1 MHIFEN
7 LGVDIDPKQIVSR
20 LSMWQCQVV
29 EITKAMSYNP
39 KVLMLD
45 EPTSSL
51 ATSEVEC
58 LFNVIRE
65 LKKQDIIIIYISH
78 KLHEIPQIT
87 DTITVLRD
95 GKVEDSDCI
104 RTGFRTIDCRPE
116 GFYLNGTT
124 LLGMVTIWSL
134 SQLLNSVYI
143 SLTLRTM

>member
-1 MHIFEN
+1 M
-7 LGVDIDPKQIVSR
+7 GVKINPREIVSR

-51 ATSEVEC
+51 ASNEVER

-65 LKKQDIIIIYISH
+65 LKKQDIIILYISH

-87 DTITVLRD
+87 DTITSSARWHMCGQGEYKRRQPLQIFS
-95 GKVEDSDCI
+95 K
-104 RTGFRTIDCRPE
+104 
-116 GFYLNGTT
+116 
-124 LLGMVTIWSL
+124 
-134 SQLLNSVYI
+134 
-143 SLTLRTM
+143 